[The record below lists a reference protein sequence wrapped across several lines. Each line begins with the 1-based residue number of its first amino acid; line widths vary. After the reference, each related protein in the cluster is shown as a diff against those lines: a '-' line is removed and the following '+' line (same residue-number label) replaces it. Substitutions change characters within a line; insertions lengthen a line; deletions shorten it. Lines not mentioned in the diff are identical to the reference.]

1 MQQHHQ
7 TPPPRRQQKTDP
19 IQALRAVYHE
29 TKGARSA
36 AQKLEPLLSLL
47 ETPEGG
53 EESPIEKLQ
62 DILETIVLGQRQLHL
77 SLEDLHAKLDS
88 LASRRPA
95 SSSR

>member
-1 MQQHHQ
+1 MQQHQ
-7 TPPPRRQQKTDP
+7 TPPPRRQKTDP
-19 IQALRAVYHE
+19 IEALRAVYYE

-53 EESPIEKLQ
+53 EESPIQQLQ

-88 LASRRPA
+88 LASKRPV
-95 SSSR
+95 SNSR